1 MFKNILILLFVLFIT
16 SCIDRDT
23 DLLLKINYDNGDVY
37 IGEHKDSI
45 PHGEGVYTFKN
56 RNKYV
61 GDFFEGKKSGKGVYT
76 CLEYKYTGD
85 FKNNVPNGR
94 GEVVWSDG
102 SYYIGECKE
111 DKAYGHGEIHFA
123 NGDKYIGQ
131 FVNDSLSGK
140 GVYIWS
146 NGHEYSGDFK
156 RNLMHGQG
164 TYTIPADKTNPQEY
178 WTGSFQN
185 GFISGKAKWFV
196 DNQLRYEGDYKND
209 LENGYGIYYIKD
221 LQFGYYE
228 GEFKDGEKQ
237 GVGFDSL
244 PYGSFR
250 GEFVNGDWFHGIFS
264 HINGYSWQ
272 GDFGY
277 CEEFNTY
284 IPSGYGIWMNLDG
297 SKFIGKLSCSVKD
310 SGQYICANGDQYV
323 GQWIKG
329 FY

>member
-1 MFKNILILLFVLFIT
+1 M
-16 SCIDRDT
+16 
-23 DLLLKINYDNGDVY
+23 DLLAGKLNG
-37 IGEHKDSI
+37 
-45 PHGEGVYTFKN
+45 
-56 RNKYV
+56 
-61 GDFFEGKKSGKGVYT
+61 
-76 CLEYKYTGD
+76 
-85 FKNNVPNGR
+85 
-94 GEVVWSDG
+94 
-102 SYYIGECKE
+102 
-111 DKAYGHGEIHFA
+111 
-123 NGDKYIGQ
+123 
-131 FVNDSLSGK
+131 
-140 GVYIWS
+140 
-146 NGHEYSGDFK
+146 
-156 RNLMHGQG
+156 
-164 TYTIPADKTNPQEY
+164 
-178 WTGSFQN
+178 
-185 GFISGKAKWFV
+185 FV

-209 LENGYGIYYIKD
+209 LENGYGIYYSKD

-323 GQWIKG
+323 GQWIKDSINNEL
-329 FY
+329 FYGTGIYIDKDSNKFEKEFQGDEWKNIKKE